1 MAQRGDGT
9 ARGGDDGT
17 PRGGKAHG
25 GQGGVGRH
33 TEGRGWHTEGK
44 GGRAHRGR
52 GWHTEGGDSTAHLH
66 TPGTALQSSAT
77 AFCHLDLAS
86 PFFQGKAPRMNQGDS
101 CVSPFVN
108 GAHVRALT
116 PELSVLPEWSHRGAL
131 RTAGRACGQ
140 KNWQQP
146 LFQKC
151 FK

>member
-1 MAQRGDGT
+1 MAHRGE
-9 ARGGDDGT
+9 
-17 PRGGKAHG
+17 
-25 GQGGVGRH
+25 GRH
-33 TEGRGWHTEGK
+33 TEGKGAWDGTLREGDGTLRGREGRHTE
-44 GGRAHRGR
+44 GR

-86 PFFQGKAPRMNQGDS
+86 PFFQGKTPRMNQGDS

-131 RTAGRACGQ
+131 RTAGRTCGQ

-146 LFQKC
+146 LFQKR